1 MTQAYEISEPRDGV
15 VILRFAAYV
24 DQLRRPADDERA
36 FALVDRHEVVVCD
49 LSESVEVVSRWLK
62 LLARMSDRARDAG
75 KRVVLVG
82 VRDGIRRS
90 SDWLGLSEDLELFDT
105 KEAAL
110 RQ

>member
-1 MTQAYEISEPRDGV
+1 MTQAYETSEPEGGV
-15 VILRFAAYV
+15 VILRFVEYV

-49 LSESVEVVSRWLK
+49 LSNCVEIVSRWLK
-62 LLARMSDRARDAG
+62 LLARMSDRAHDAG

-82 VRDGIRRS
+82 VSDAIRRS
-90 SDWLGLSEDLELFDT
+90 SDWLGLSDDLELFET
-105 KEAAL
+105 LEAAL